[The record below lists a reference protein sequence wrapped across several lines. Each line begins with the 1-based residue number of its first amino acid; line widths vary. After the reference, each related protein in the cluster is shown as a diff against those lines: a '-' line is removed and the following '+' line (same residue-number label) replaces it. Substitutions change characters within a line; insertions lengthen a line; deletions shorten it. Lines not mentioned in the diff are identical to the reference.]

1 MSIRRNIN
9 ESRKELMN
17 TKAEESQTNLT
28 PNSQPELFTQ
38 DTPQPSPRV
47 EELNNLIDEMNIEKN
62 PQSRESPNTVQQKRE
77 PISRNSRNCKQ
88 LYQRVRN
95 KNKNQR

>member
-1 MSIRRNIN
+1 
-9 ESRKELMN
+9 MN

-38 DTPQPSPRV
+38 DTSQPSPRV
-47 EELNNLIDEMNIEKN
+47 EELNNLIDEMDIEKN
-62 PQSRESPNTVQQKRE
+62 PQTKESPNIVQQKWE
-77 PISRNSRNCKQ
+77 PESEKSRNCKQ
-88 LYQRVRN
+88 LYQRTRN